1 MATKN
6 CTGERLAK
14 IETTLDYLKEQ
25 QIQNAKEHTE
35 IKTILKEFTTSADSK
50 YASKLTERLV
60 YGMAALMLTAIIVAI
75 IRQVIIG

>member
-1 MATKN
+1 MATKD

-14 IETTLDYLKEQ
+14 IETSLEYLKEKMESIDKKQ
-25 QIQNAKEHTE
+25 DDF
-35 IKTILKEFTTSADSK
+35 IKSADSK

-60 YGMAALMLTAIIVAI
+60 YSMAALMLTAIIVAI